1 MSKIRIDILLTECGL
16 AETRQEAHALVMAGQ
31 VKVGDQV
38 VFTPATKVPRDAQLR
53 IDKGPQFVSRGGEKL
68 AAALD
73 AFEIGIS
80 GKICADIGAST
91 GGFTDCLLQHGAA
104 CVYAID
110 VGKGILHWKLRQ
122 DPRVVVMEGTNARYV
137 ESLPDQ
143 IDMVTVDAS
152 FISAKMLLPVIQ
164 SWISSGNGEVIVLVK
179 PQFEAGRAEVSRGE
193 GVIRDPAI
201 HRRVLMDILEFSQKI
216 GYQVQGLIRSPLKG
230 PKGNIEFLSLLR
242 YPLIT
247 GNDINKLIYELLPE
261 SGMNK

>member
-1 MSKIRIDILLTECGL
+1 
-16 AETRQEAHALVMAGQ
+16 
-31 VKVGDQV
+31 
-38 VFTPATKVPRDAQLR
+38 
-53 IDKGPQFVSRGGEKL
+53 
-68 AAALD
+68 
-73 AFEIGIS
+73 
-80 GKICADIGAST
+80 
-91 GGFTDCLLQHGAA
+91 
-104 CVYAID
+104 
-110 VGKGILHWKLRQ
+110 
-122 DPRVVVMEGTNARYV
+122 
-137 ESLPDQ
+137 
-143 IDMVTVDAS
+143 
-152 FISAKMLLPVIQ
+152 MLLPVIQ
-164 SWISSGNGEVIVLVK
+164 SWFSSGNGEVIVLVK